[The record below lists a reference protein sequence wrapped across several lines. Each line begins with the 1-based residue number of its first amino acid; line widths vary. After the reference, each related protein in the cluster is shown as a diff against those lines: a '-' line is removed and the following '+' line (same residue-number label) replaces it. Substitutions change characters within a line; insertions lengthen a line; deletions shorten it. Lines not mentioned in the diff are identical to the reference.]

1 MVNCSAGLDQIRFC
15 NNLNQNKHMLTN
27 ISKLIVLVLALTLL
41 WGCGDSST
49 GPSSDNPPEPPSFE
63 RIEMDLG
70 IFNNADFSKADLPK
84 DVEKIRSMVNAGDA
98 LPMNQGQSP
107 YEAAAFYAFYAEFMF
122 QSFSIYPTVFF
133 NTDLWGDPRV
143 DGDTWIW
150 EFTQNFEGESLT
162 MRVTA
167 ETTSTSRIW
176 ELRYSYSGSEGPDV
190 DNGLFMSAVISLN
203 GNTGEWAIYD
213 LYEEQQGALVNFD
226 YVIEDDV
233 TTMLDINMPQG
244 DERLLYEVDGQIAS
258 LKAFNSG
265 SQNTTIQ
272 WNRETGSGWI
282 QSNDYNDG
290 VQTCWDTNFETT
302 PC

>member
-1 MVNCSAGLDQIRFC
+1 
-15 NNLNQNKHMLTN
+15 MLTN
-27 ISKLIVLVLALTLL
+27 ISKLTILILSLTLI
-41 WGCGDSST
+41 WGCSDST
-49 GPSSDNPPEPPSFE
+49 GPSSDEPPTPPSFE
-63 RIEMDLG
+63 RIEMDLD
-70 IFNNADFSKADLPK
+70 IFDNAFLNKGDFPQDI
-84 DVEKIRSMVNAGDA
+84 DKIRSMMDSGEAS
-98 LPMNQGQSP
+98 PMNDQSP
-107 YEAAAFYAFYAEFMF
+107 YEAAAFFAFYADMLF
-122 QSFSIYPTVFF
+122 QSFSIYPTIFF
-133 NTDLWGDPRV
+133 NTDTWGDPQV

-150 EFTQNFEGESLT
+150 EFSQNFEGESFT

-167 ETTSTSRIW
+167 ETTSTSQIW

-244 DERLLYEVDGQIAS
+244 DERLLYEVNGQTAT
-258 LKAFNSG
+258 LKGFESG
-265 SQNTTIQ
+265 TEYTTVQ

-282 QSNDYNDG
+282 QSNDYNNG
-290 VQTCWDTNFETT
+290 AQTCWDTNFETT